1 MIDPKKIEQL
11 ARQVH
16 EAMPKGIREFGDDVE
31 KKIRQVLQAQLT
43 RMDLVNREEFDV
55 QTQVLLRTRE
65 KLAVLEQRLAALES
79 QSGNMSTS
87 ATPTTP
93 VTSAPTTPGQQIT
106 PGTQT
111 NAASAPA
118 SSPAATPA
126 SPAAIPASP
135 AATPATP
142 ASEDVVK
149 TEDPNR

>member
-79 QSGNMSTS
+79 QSGNTAS
-87 ATPTTP
+87 ATASSTP
-93 VTSAPTTPGQQIT
+93 VTSTMQSS
-106 PGTQT
+106 QT
-111 NAASAPA
+111 NTVTAPPTSPAVTPASA
-118 SSPAATPA
+118 AATPA
-126 SPAAIPASP
+126 A
-135 AATPATP
+135 PATP
-142 ASEDVVK
+142 ASDDAVK

>member
-16 EAMPKGIREFGDDVE
+16 DAMPKGIREFGDDVE

-65 KLAVLEQRLAALES
+65 KLAALEQRLAAVES
-79 QSGNMSTS
+79 HSSNPASSASSPTT
-87 ATPTTP
+87 ATPTQRAPLNPAPTLQSST
-93 VTSAPTTPGQQIT
+93 VSAPPT
-106 PGTQT
+106 
-111 NAASAPA
+111 
-118 SSPAATPA
+118 
-126 SPAAIPASP
+126 SP

-142 ASEDVVK
+142 ATPASQDIVK
-149 TEDPNR
+149 TEDPGS